1 MLMAWNNKD
10 IPLHNGV
17 LPPFIYGKGV
27 HNSWLIHEAMSSE
40 FRFVVDASWTI
51 TSFHLNGENDYDY
64 IENRN
69 WESNGNLHLGAHYGS
84 FFFSKA
90 NYSNLIKLLIC
101 DNQYIMV
108 DTMKNIVSSIGHLG
122 AMNLMKEKIF
132 PSWLK
137 ENPLHCIAHMKSTTR
152 MLDCSLKDQMKIPD
166 SLKLPFSLE
175 SLLSITADKNKTVV
189 LAVAGYNY
197 KDMLMSWVCRLRKL
211 SIENFIVCALDQ
223 ETYQFSILQVC
234 SVCLSAKIIFLQYS
248 FVYKL

>member
-10 IPLHNGV
+10 MPLHNGV

-51 TSFHLNGENDYDY
+51 TSFHLSSNDNHDY
-64 IENRN
+64 NSTFVNSTALDIENRN
-69 WESNGNLHLGAHYGS
+69 WEKIGNLHLGAHYGS
-84 FFFSKA
+84 FFFTEA

-108 DTMKNIVSSIGHLG
+108 DTMKNIVYPIGHLG
-122 AMNLMKEKIF
+122 AMNLMKEKVF

-137 ENPLHCIAHMKSTTR
+137 KNPLHCTAHMISTTK
-152 MLDCSLKDQMKIPD
+152 MLDCYLKDQMKIPD

-189 LAVAGYNY
+189 LSVAGYNY

-211 SIENFIVCALDQ
+211 SIENFIVCSLDQ

-234 SVCLSAKIIFLQYS
+234 SVFLC
-248 FVYKL
+248 